1 MRIGFPSLY
10 PKMAPPSFAVGGLP
24 GLNCRVWAWHNVL
37 AGGRPTGIAFAAVVL
52 IQPWP
57 PSLSYILL
65 ATDQFLDA
73 TTLRAE
79 TKQRL
84 KESVCITAQEL
95 VDRGEPCLDPCL
107 RTAVKFLE
115 VSSLIWESGG
125 EGSSDSS
132 GSSDN

>member
-1 MRIGFPSLY
+1 M
-10 PKMAPPSFAVGGLP
+10 
-24 GLNCRVWAWHNVL
+24 
-37 AGGRPTGIAFAAVVL
+37 VL
-52 IQPWP
+52 IQPWS
-57 PSLSYILL
+57 PSLSHVLL

-107 RTAVKFLE
+107 RKAVKFLE
-115 VSSLIWESGG
+115 VSSIIWESGG
-125 EGSSDSS
+125 EGSSGSS